1 MNNQLLIC
9 LIILLVIS
17 IFYDRW
23 TNSFLKTISCFFI
36 IWIILGIFN
45 IFRINP
51 YHRVIFA
58 ASIQLI
64 LVFLNI
70 FIYQP
75 NQLVIL
81 NLSENFD
88 NADDIVKA
96 IKDKEQSEKNISTSD
111 KILTSEINGET
122 NENIDKKNL
131 LRLDRISDIAEHTPI
146 PEMTPKQAQQTTFQL
161 VSTVKELMKT
171 MDQLKPVLKESKE
184 IFDTYKNIKL

>member
-36 IWIILGIFN
+36 IWIILGIFH

>member
-1 MNNQLLIC
+1 MNNHLLIC

-23 TNSFLKTISCFFI
+23 TNSFLKTLSCFFI
-36 IWIILGIFN
+36 IWIILGGFH
-45 IFRINP
+45 IFRANP

-58 ASIQLI
+58 ACIQLI
-64 LVFLNI
+64 LLLVNI
-70 FIYQP
+70 YIYQP
-75 NQLVIL
+75 NQLVIF
-81 NLSENFD
+81 NISENFE
-88 NADDIVKA
+88 NADEIVKA
-96 IKDKEQSEKNISTSD
+96 IKDKEQAEKNISTSD
-111 KILTSEINGET
+111 KILVTEINGET

-184 IFDTYKNIKL
+184 IFDVYKNIKL

>member
-23 TNSFLKTISCFFI
+23 TNSFLKTLSCFFM
-36 IWIILGIFN
+36 IWIILGLFH

-64 LVFLNI
+64 LVLVNI
-70 FIYQP
+70 YVYQP
-75 NQLVIL
+75 NQLVVL
-81 NLSENFD
+81 NFSENFD

-111 KILTSEINGET
+111 KILATEINGET

-184 IFDTYKNIKL
+184 IFDVYKNIKL

>member
-23 TNSFLKTISCFFI
+23 TNSFLKTLSCFFM
-36 IWIILGIFN
+36 IWIILGLFY

-64 LVFLNI
+64 LVLVNI
-70 FIYQP
+70 YVYQP
-75 NQLVIL
+75 NQLVLL
-81 NLSENFD
+81 NFSENFD

-111 KILTSEINGET
+111 KILATEINGET

-184 IFDTYKNIKL
+184 IFDVYKNIKL

>member
-1 MNNQLLIC
+1 M
-9 LIILLVIS
+9 
-17 IFYDRW
+17 
-23 TNSFLKTISCFFI
+23 
-36 IWIILGIFN
+36 IWIILGLFH

-64 LVFLNI
+64 LVLVNI
-70 FIYQP
+70 YVYQP
-75 NQLVIL
+75 NQLVLL
-81 NLSENFD
+81 NFSENFD

-111 KILTSEINGET
+111 KILATEINGET

-184 IFDTYKNIKL
+184 IFDVYKNIKL

>member
-23 TNSFLKTISCFFI
+23 TNSFLKTLSCFFM
-36 IWIILGIFN
+36 IWIILGLFH

-64 LVFLNI
+64 LVLVNI
-70 FIYQP
+70 YVYQP
-75 NQLVIL
+75 NQLVLL
-81 NLSENFD
+81 NFSENFD

-111 KILTSEINGET
+111 KILATEINGET

-184 IFDTYKNIKL
+184 IFDVYKNIKL